1 MISPDINKII
11 IKLILVV
18 ISQGLLLLDLLQN
31 KKERLRKK
39 IVFVWKFQKKKNPVF
54 IWIRDKLWGV
64 CGLSTMLC
72 FLKQWSKTKLYCLAT
87 QAQAKLKMEK
97 KRDNNWLGSHI
108 SSGEEV
114 LRWIVIGRSELSLN
128 NLRES
133 LCSSNTEPS
142 ALTTELLDKAV
153 ALACLWYSWPHM
165 LKVAPCTV
173 VRSYSHTSKFFWL
186 DGLLLFCIIMGLC
199 SASSAIISWTI
210 IFRLQN

>member
-18 ISQGLLLLDLLQN
+18 ISQGLLLLGLLQN
-31 KKERLRKK
+31 KERSRKK

-54 IWIRDKLWGV
+54 IWLRDKLWGV
-64 CGLSTMLC
+64 CGLSIMLC

-97 KRDNNWLGSHI
+97 KRDKNWLGSHI

-133 LCSSNTEPS
+133 PCSSNSEPS

-153 ALACLWYSWPHM
+153 ALA
-165 LKVAPCTV
+165 
-173 VRSYSHTSKFFWL
+173 
-186 DGLLLFCIIMGLC
+186 
-199 SASSAIISWTI
+199 
-210 IFRLQN
+210 RL

>member
-1 MISPDINKII
+1 MISSDINKII
-11 IKLILVV
+11 FKLILVV

-31 KKERLRKK
+31 KKERSREK

-54 IWIRDKLWGV
+54 IWPRDKLWGV
-64 CGLSTMLC
+64 CGLSIMLC

-133 LCSSNTEPS
+133 PCSSNAEPS

-153 ALACLWYSWPHM
+153 ALACL
-165 LKVAPCTV
+165 
-173 VRSYSHTSKFFWL
+173 
-186 DGLLLFCIIMGLC
+186 
-199 SASSAIISWTI
+199 
-210 IFRLQN
+210 

>member
-1 MISPDINKII
+1 MRGVWVKHHAM
-11 IKLILVV
+11 
-18 ISQGLLLLDLLQN
+18 LLQTM
-31 KKERLRKK
+31 
-39 IVFVWKFQKKKNPVF
+39 KKKKKP
-54 IWIRDKLWGV
+54 
-64 CGLSTMLC
+64 
-72 FLKQWSKTKLYCLAT
+72 LYCLAT

-133 LCSSNTEPS
+133 PCSSNTEPS
-142 ALTTELLDKAV
+142 ALTARLLDKAM
-153 ALACLWYSWPHM
+153 ALACLWYSWPRM

-173 VRSYSHTSKFFWL
+173 LQLYSRTSKFFWL
-186 DGLLLFCIIMGLC
+186 DGLLLFCIIMGLR

-210 IFRLQN
+210 RLQN

>member
-1 MISPDINKII
+1 
-11 IKLILVV
+11 
-18 ISQGLLLLDLLQN
+18 
-31 KKERLRKK
+31 
-39 IVFVWKFQKKKNPVF
+39 
-54 IWIRDKLWGV
+54 
-64 CGLSTMLC
+64 MLC

-108 SSGEEV
+108 SSREEV

-133 LCSSNTEPS
+133 PCSSNTEPS

-153 ALACLWYSWPHM
+153 ALACLYYSWPRM

-173 VRSYSHTSKFFWL
+173 LRLYSRTSKFFWL
-186 DGLLLFCIIMGLC
+186 DGLLLFCIIMGLR
-199 SASSAIISWTI
+199 SASFAIISWIKSFYQGQTI
-210 IFRLQN
+210 NCQRQHSHSNL